1 MPLPDRQKANVSP
14 LSLTL
19 IMVTIF
25 RKKCTQILTAAL
37 SSLTFPIFHLV
48 ICSLLLTFPKPHVRS
63 QKQSKEDL
71 KIETA
76 HSSVCPIWVS
86 TFLISPHC
94 ICMRLSTLDAT
105 VYWVMS
111 IVFKFI
117 NSLHPAFQS
126 RCSSS
131 SIQMNNAWLIDTWTV
146 PQQMWWKAYYAQ
158 CCGYYYTE
166 KCLTSPL

>member
-25 RKKCTQILTAAL
+25 RKKKCTQILTAAL

-48 ICSLLLTFPKPHVRS
+48 ICSLLLTFPKPHVQS

-86 TFLISPHC
+86 TFLISPHW

-105 VYWVMS
+105 VYWVTS
-111 IVFKFI
+111 IVSKFI
-117 NSLHPAFQS
+117 NSLHPALRTHCF
-126 RCSSS
+126 SSS
-131 SIQMNNAWLIDTWTV
+131 VYMNNAWLIDTWLV
-146 PQQMWWKAYYAQ
+146 PEQIW
-158 CCGYYYTE
+158 
-166 KCLTSPL
+166 